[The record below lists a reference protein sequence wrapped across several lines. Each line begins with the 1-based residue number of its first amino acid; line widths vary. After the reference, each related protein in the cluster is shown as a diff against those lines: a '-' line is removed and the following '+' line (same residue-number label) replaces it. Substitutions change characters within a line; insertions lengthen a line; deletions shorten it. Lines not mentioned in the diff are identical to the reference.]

1 MSSYKNSQPDPAVP
15 ASVFTAP
22 SARHLASRY
31 LPARVKRGLKTGFPG
46 AALSAL
52 LRLRAYWV
60 TRSLSSDRVF
70 VQNTDD
76 SAAGASMSIIVP
88 VHDAPQVT
96 RRCLASLERYAAE
109 AEIILVDDAS
119 RLLETRAMVRAYCD
133 RNRWKLI
140 SNLEAGGHSAACR
153 DASLLATRPYLCL
166 LNSDTVVTPSCW
178 RWIKEAFDADPNI
191 AVAGPGTS
199 RSATRQC
206 ISVARDCRFDWNDSQ
221 ICAFAERVASTLL
234 KAPIIDL
241 PWIGGFALFI
251 RREVW
256 HELGGFDPNLADYA
270 NEMELCKRVTAAG
283 YRAVWATRGYI
294 HHFGAQSYAQVL
306 GQDELLRRKVEGS
319 QYVRSKHS

>member
-1 MSSYKNSQPDPAVP
+1 MLSYDNSQPGRT
-15 ASVFTAP
+15 ASLNTW
-22 SARHLASRY
+22 SASTMRQWASRY
-31 LPARVKRGLKTGFPG
+31 LPARVKRSLKTGFPG
-46 AALSAL
+46 AAVSAL

-70 VQNTDD
+70 VQNADD

-119 RLLETRAMVRAYCD
+119 RLRETTTMIRKYRD
-133 RNRWKLI
+133 RNGWKLI

-178 RWIKEAFDADPNI
+178 RWIQEAFDTDSNI

-221 ICAFAERVASTLL
+221 ICAFAERLAGAAL
-234 KAPIIDL
+234 KSSIIDL

-251 RREVW
+251 RRDVW
-256 HELGGFDPNLADYA
+256 HELGGFDQNLADYA

-283 YRAVWATRGYI
+283 HRAVWAKRGYI
-294 HHFGAQSYAQVL
+294 HHFGAQSYGQVL